1 MNLQDLKK
9 EIPFRWRVQQF
20 SKHKPSASCVAYID
34 ARDAMNLLDDV
45 CGAENWASDYREVAG
60 RLFAGVGINVDGKS
74 WVWKWDTGA
83 ETNVEA
89 EKGEASD
96 SFKRACVKWGVG
108 RFLYGLDVVYV
119 DTNTPKANGVFPY
132 VVDGNKRVW
141 DLTSF
146 INNKRSATSKSSD
159 NSNSTSPV
167 ADVKRITKA
176 QQSEI
181 TELVSKLNLP
191 KDREEKVLAFAN
203 DTLTLMDKAE
213 ELIKRLKSALPKESE
228 TKQTPKE
235 KLVDELIAKAVE
247 KWKDEE
253 EYCVSNLLMSAGV
266 SALSDLKM
274 KEIRDMIAG
283 IDSGKIMPF

>member
-1 MNLQDLKK
+1 MERTMNLKDLKK

-119 DTNTPKANGVFPY
+119 DTNTPNANGVFPY
-132 VVDGNKRVW
+132 GVDGNKRVW

-176 QQSEI
+176 QQLEI

-213 ELIKRLKSALPKESE
+213 ELIKRLKSALPRKAKPSRPPKRSWLTNSLPRLLRNGK
-228 TKQTPKE
+228 TKRNTAC
-235 KLVDELIAKAVE
+235 LT
-247 KWKDEE
+247 
-253 EYCVSNLLMSAGV
+253 C
-266 SALSDLKM
+266 
-274 KEIRDMIAG
+274 
-283 IDSGKIMPF
+283 